1 MMAIQDAGGVDP
13 LAAPV
18 ACGFESHP
26 GHRWCEGSDEWAQGG
41 GHRAY
46 AAICMCFEKVGS
58 LGS

>member
-46 AAICMCFEKVGS
+46 AAIC
-58 LGS
+58 L